1 MIKVR
6 CINYAYTV
14 TAGSTPF
21 KAVTLSFAV
30 AQFAVAQEFRGEN
43 LHTFNIPNVPAG
55 RTAAR
60 PFPPKKSAKP
70 LPYLVHLCYNT
81 SIYAAFAAETG
92 G

>member
-6 CINYAYTV
+6 CINYACTV

-30 AQFAVAQEFRGEN
+30 AQEFRGEN
-43 LHTFNIPNVPAG
+43 LHTINIPNVPAG